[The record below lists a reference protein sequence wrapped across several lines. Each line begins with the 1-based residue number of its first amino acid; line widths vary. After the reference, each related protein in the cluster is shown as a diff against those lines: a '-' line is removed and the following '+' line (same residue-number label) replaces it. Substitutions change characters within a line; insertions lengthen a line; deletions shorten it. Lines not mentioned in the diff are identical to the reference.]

1 MSDAAGKAVELPH
14 QNHVNAPLLAVRHEP
29 IEPWPPLL
37 DAANSFI
44 DVLARD
50 LPTSALC
57 IFAQLDELHLN
68 GLVARAY
75 PAIDCTLHSQRS
87 FFKYRSMARRTSSES
102 GAPVFSDSF
111 SSLSFCCGF
120 R

>member
-1 MSDAAGKAVELPH
+1 MCDAAGKPIKLPDQH
-14 QNHVNAPLLAVRHEP
+14 NINQPLLAIRHEP
-29 IEPWPPLL
+29 VEPWTPPL
-37 DAANSFI
+37 DPANSFVN
-44 DVLARD
+44 VLVRD

-75 PAIDCTLHSQRS
+75 PAINCTLHSQRS

-102 GAPVFSDSF
+102 GAPV
-111 SSLSFCCGF
+111 
-120 R
+120 